1 MQNEIYKHVAKVVEK
16 TIPVE
21 KEAAVALGSNAQFND
36 GGEKKIGTC
45 LFTLISRQK
54 MENIRFL
61 QQQNPDRSI
70 SWTEIC
76 SYGSD
81 TAYRDRNGDYSC

>member
-1 MQNEIYKHVAKVVEK
+1 MEVTRSLMTVERK
-16 TIPVE
+16 RSVR
-21 KEAAVALGSNAQFND
+21 V
-36 GGEKKIGTC
+36 C
-45 LFTLISRQK
+45 LHLISRQK
-54 MENIRFL
+54 MENIRFC
-61 QQQNPDRSI
+61 NNRIRTESI